1 LHKSL
6 AEVQKLVRPHFRCR
20 IALMNF
26 AKAAISS
33 AIALISKAT
42 VMIFM
47 VFLLILSALIGV
59 T

>member
-1 LHKSL
+1 
-6 AEVQKLVRPHFRCR
+6 
-20 IALMNF
+20 MNF

-42 VMIFM
+42 VMILM

>member
-1 LHKSL
+1 
-6 AEVQKLVRPHFRCR
+6 
-20 IALMNF
+20 MNF
-26 AKAAISS
+26 AKAEISS

-42 VMIFM
+42 VIIFM

>member
-1 LHKSL
+1 
-6 AEVQKLVRPHFRCR
+6 
-20 IALMNF
+20 MNF